1 MANLK
6 DLIVSGSARILGNL
20 YATLKGNADTATK
33 LETPRTIRTNLAS
46 TSAPDFD
53 GTTNI
58 TPGVTGTLPVA
69 NGGTGQTSIA
79 NIQAGKDADGNVI
92 STTYATKIE
101 LDNDLDILDGKLSN
115 CILEIPQNLKLEYN
129 NGVVTL
135 KAGSIITCTGLT
147 YSTLTITQDITWN
160 TSTQSNA
167 TLYLFITNS
176 GNPGGLYNSERIE
189 KIGSGDVLP
198 NDNLQYSLFYLTTDK
213 TIYSWSNNAWRVNN
227 FAYPIAIIE
236 TDENT
241 NITGFAKD
249 SNGNDMIFNGAGF
262 IGHHAFVY
270 PNVKALIP
278 DGLNADGS
286 MKSASVTVNSLFIV
300 ECTAQLLGY
309 DWSIGLT
316 PYTTQINKCSIKN
329 VKSKSEITT
338 PWVRYYVE
346 SENGYWY
353 DNTNAI
359 VYTGYCPLLS
369 YTYDG
374 TIVTSFTVRQP
385 VKLATTEMM
394 DKIDSGTLLP
404 NFDTMPVLKTIE
416 FDTADSNWH
425 TIFTRTNT
433 ETNPANLTDVL
444 YFRMTVTGTSINQ
457 VIDYGVIFRGQLNY
471 PIVISKQYP
480 GTSDGNYTG
489 SRYYRTLFPKNLNN
503 GYDWS
508 FEVLQNR
515 NNNARHYK
523 VEVFKTTSKI
533 TWTAGTAT
541 ILNGTYHNSNQQ
553 GTETNA
559 GYHINW
565 LNGTVNQSSWTSNI
579 NGQLSKIINTNYP
592 AGEALLA
599 NQFLFMNNNKYYP
612 ATNKALAVE
621 PGFGI
626 QVNITAYN
634 INNDVGWDRIRQKCR
649 IISLTNIPHDT
660 LARGNPCYFRCT
672 KDSEGNIYSDNYIA
686 TSMSAGYVWYY
697 VGTAES
703 ASIINIDTTQSFFI
717 TLDNNEETTHING
730 KRINDKVFGGSISN
744 CILDIPQNI
753 KLELD
758 ANVLTLKAGSI
769 LTKTGSTYATI
780 TTTVDQTHTIPDT
793 LEDGKYYIM
802 SSNGGFWSPTVET
815 EYSVTATTGR
825 HVRSGSTLPSSGDAS
840 HDMFYLTTDKS
851 IYFWSVT
858 GGWQNRTESNNAC
871 YPLCIIEMKSGVAS
885 FAKDSNGNDMIFNSS
900 GFIGHHAFMYPNSR
914 LVLKPNG
921 FNEDGSLAS
930 IVIKNN
936 ALRGIEMLSRTN
948 CWIAAES
955 NGSLL
960 NWSAYETVKHYSD
973 ADFTK
978 ANARYYIEDKNR
990 ILFQH
995 DNVISEAAQTPLLK
1009 YTSDGTIVT
1018 DFTIRQP
1025 IRLVTT
1031 EMLDEITNNI
1041 IPTSDKRNIGEI
1053 VQSTIPL
1060 NDAALHLLDGSLIS
1074 GSGTYSAFVTYM
1086 SGLVSSHSNL
1096 FCSEADWQAT
1106 YTEYGVCGKF
1116 VYNSTDNTIRLPYI
1130 TGFIEGTLTESS
1142 LGNVTE
1148 AGLPNITG
1156 ILGTSGYVGEQWSK
1170 DSLLTGAF
1178 YKDTSLT
1185 EKRISD
1191 DVTAIANKEYNFG
1204 FDASL
1209 SNDIYNNSN
1218 TVQPQSIKVFYYIS
1232 LANTI
1237 KTDIEVDIDNIQ
1249 TELNDTVR
1257 VSDLTEATAVVETY
1271 KSGTDWYR
1279 VWSDGWIEQG
1289 GIIHSESGIDKP
1301 VSLLKTMIDTTYTVA
1316 LSYGD
1321 YTANNQYT
1329 IAYKNKTTQG
1339 FVIGSWWST
1348 NSNLAGPCNWYVC
1361 GY

>member
-1 MANLK
+1 MLWVKKTPYIKKTQSSMFYIHIFVVLNFKKRIKINTMVKSKFYNL
-6 DLIVSGSARILGNL
+6 DTDE
-20 YATLKGNADTATK
+20 TLASNSDYYIPSQKATK
-33 LETPRTIRTNLAS
+33 AYVDNISSTQTNTI
-46 TSAPDFD
+46 
-53 GTTNI
+53 
-58 TPGVTGTLPVA
+58 
-69 NGGTGQTSIA
+69 
-79 NIQAGKDADGNVI
+79 
-92 STTYATKIE
+92 
-101 LDNDLDILDGKLSN
+101 SN
-115 CILEIPQNLKLEYN
+115 CILEIPQNIKLTLEN
-129 NGVVTL
+129 NVLTL
-135 KAGSIITCTGLT
+135 KAGSILTRTGST
-147 YSTLTITQDITWN
+147 YA
-160 TSTQSNA
+160 TSTTTVDRTYTISSSF
-167 TLYLFITNS
+167 TSGFYLIFADRANIHAPRILSKVSS
-176 GNPGGLYNSERIE
+176 GNSSSFPT
-189 KIGSGDVLP
+189 
-198 NDNLQYSLFYLTTDK
+198 DNLDQFNVYFNIDDQLIYKYDNTTS
-213 TIYSWSNNAWRVNN
+213 TWVNY
-227 FAYPIAIIE
+227 FSYYPICLIE
-236 TDENT
+236 MKSG
-241 NITGFAKD
+241 IASFAKD
-249 SNGNDMIFNGAGF
+249 DNGYDIIFNSMCFMGKYA
-262 IGHHAFVY
+262 IAY
-270 PNVKALIP
+270 PKIKGLIA
-278 DGLNADGS
+278 DGLNEDG
-286 MKSASVTVNSLFIV
+286 TL
-300 ECTAQLLGY
+300 
-309 DWSIGLT
+309 
-316 PYTTQINKCSIKN
+316 
-329 VKSKSEITT
+329 KSKLYINSALQIIDSANASGYIISQNPLNVNLSRTGSIIEVETLDDIDLSTT
-338 PWVRYYVE
+338 NWTRYYVKSLNKYYVHFSANLTTYE
-346 SENGYWY
+346 HLTIASFKADSNGIY
-353 DNTNAI
+353 NI
-359 VYTGYCPLLS
+359 
-369 YTYDG
+369 
-374 TIVTSFTVRQP
+374 TVRQP
-385 VKLATTEMM
+385 VRLATTEMLNNVVENQG
-394 DKIDSGTLLP
+394 SLLP
-404 NFDTMPVLKTIE
+404 NFDSMHCIKTIE

-433 ETNPANLTDVL
+433 ETNPADLTDVL

-471 PIVISKQYP
+471 PVVISKQYP

-489 SRYYRTLFPKNLNN
+489 SRYYRTIFPKNLNN

-523 VEVFKTTSKI
+523 VEIFKTTSKI

-541 ILNGTYHNSNQQ
+541 IFNGTYHNSNQQ

-565 LNGTVNQSSWTSNI
+565 LNGTINQSSWASNI
-579 NGQLSKIINTNYP
+579 NGQLSKIINTSYP

-612 ATNKALAVE
+612 ATNKTLVVE

-626 QVNITAYN
+626 QANITAYN

-649 IISLTNIPHDT
+649 ITSLTNIPHDT

-686 TSMSAGYVWYY
+686 TSMSAGYAWYY
-697 VGTAES
+697 VGIAES
-703 ASIINIDTTQSFFI
+703 ASVINIDTTQSFFI
-717 TLDNNEETTHING
+717 TLDNNGETTHING

-780 TTTVDQTHTIPDT
+780 TTTADQTHTIPDT

-802 SSNGGFWSPTVET
+802 SSNGGFWSPTAEI

-851 IYFWSVT
+851 IYFWSAT
-858 GGWQNRTESNNAC
+858 GEWQNRTESNNAC

-900 GFIGHHAFMYPNSR
+900 GFIGHHAFIYPNSR
-914 LVLKPNG
+914 LILRPNG

-930 IVIKNN
+930 IVIKNS
-936 ALRGIEMLSRTN
+936 ALRVIEMLSKTN
-948 CWIAAES
+948 CWIAAELS
-955 NGSLL
+955 GSLS
-960 NWSAYETVKHYSD
+960 NWSTYETVKHYSD
-973 ADFTK
+973 ADFTR
-978 ANARYYIEDKNR
+978 ANVRYYVEDKNR

-995 DNVISEAAQTPLLK
+995 SNVISEAAQTPLLK

-1086 SGLVSSHSNL
+1086 SDLVSSHSNL

-1106 YTEYGVCGKF
+1106 YTEYSVCGKF
-1116 VYNSTDNTIRLPYI
+1116 VYNSTANTVRLPYI
-1130 TGFIEGTLTESS
+1130 TGFIEGTLTETS

-1185 EKRISD
+1185 EKRISN

-1209 SNDIYNNSN
+1209 SNDIYDNSN

-1237 KTDIEVDIDNIQ
+1237 KTDIEVDIGNIQ
-1249 TELNDTVR
+1249 TELNNTVKTT
-1257 VSDLTEATAVVETY
+1257 DLHEASVVIETY
-1271 KSGTDWYR
+1271 KNGADWYR
-1279 VWSDGWIEQG
+1279 VWSDGWIEQ
-1289 GIIHSESGIDKP
+1289 SGRVSISQDTQTT
-1301 VSLLKTMIDTTYTVA
+1301 VSLLKSFSDINYTV
-1316 LSYGD
+1316 LI
-1321 YTANNQYT
+1321 TANKSGLQSSGDGNFTVEYLS
-1329 IAYKNKTTQG
+1329 TTQFKWG
-1339 FVIGSWWST
+1339 NGDDFSGVGI
-1348 NSNLAGPCNWYVC
+1348 WYAC